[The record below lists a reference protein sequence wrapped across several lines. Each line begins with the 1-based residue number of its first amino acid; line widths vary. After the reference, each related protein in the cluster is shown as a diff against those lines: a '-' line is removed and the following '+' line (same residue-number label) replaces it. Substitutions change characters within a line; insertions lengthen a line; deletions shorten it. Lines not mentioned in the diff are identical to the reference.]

1 MKNRC
6 KKIVG
11 EADEP
16 IPFANSHGLH
26 FHLYLQQNVDG
37 Y

>member
-1 MKNRC
+1 MKSRWG
-6 KKIVG
+6 KIIG

-16 IPFANSHGLH
+16 IPVENSLGLY